1 MSATGGELALL
12 GALIYEIEDFKA
24 SDTKAKWDLE
34 PEEHIAVLKW
44 MNNRM
49 SEIKTKRD
57 LETYN

>member
-24 SDTKAKWDLE
+24 SDTKAMWDLE
-34 PEEHIAVLKW
+34 PEEHEAVLKW

-49 SEIKTKRD
+49 AEIKAKRD
-57 LETYN
+57 LETCN

>member
-1 MSATGGELALL
+1 MTATGGELAIL
-12 GALIYEIEDFKA
+12 GALTFEIEDFRV

-34 PEEHIAVLKW
+34 PEEHVAVLKW

-49 SEIKTKRD
+49 AEIKAKRD